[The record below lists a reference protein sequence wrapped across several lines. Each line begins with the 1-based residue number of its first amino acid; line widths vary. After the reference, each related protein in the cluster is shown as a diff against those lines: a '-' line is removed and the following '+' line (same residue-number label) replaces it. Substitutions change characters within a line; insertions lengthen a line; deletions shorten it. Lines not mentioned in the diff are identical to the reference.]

1 MKKAPFLLTLGIILS
16 ITFVSCKKKMVS
28 IEAERTMSLPDNIIN
43 NQFSEQFVH
52 SNRIIAT
59 PERNFSTIGVAT
71 IRATGT
77 TYSLDITLNP
87 PSGYN
92 NYSVENLEFES
103 TGNGIYIADYYQ
115 GLGKITVRT
124 VPFVSIPSI
133 ELFYHNGE
141 DELTFNGTI
150 K

>member
-16 ITFVSCKKKMVS
+16 ITFVSCKKKTVS
-28 IEAERTMSLPDNIIN
+28 IEAERAMSLPDNVIN
-43 NQFSEQFVH
+43 NQFSGLFVH

-59 PERNFSTIGVAT
+59 PERNFNTIGIAT

-87 PSGYN
+87 PSSYN
-92 NYSVENLEFES
+92 NYSVKNLEFES
-103 TGNGIYIADYYQ
+103 TDNGIYIADYE
-115 GLGKITVRT
+115 GIGKITVRT
-124 VPFVSIPSI
+124 MPFVSIPLI
-133 ELFYHNGE
+133 ELFYYNGE
-141 DELTFNGTI
+141 DKLTFDGTI